1 MAEQL
6 HPDLL
11 ELNRHPEAEIQHA
24 DDFADYSLGD
34 LAQQINDGH
43 QAIRFSVRR
52 LAVHVAQVGA
62 WLTAA
67 KDKCQ
72 HGEWLPWL
80 AGNCPEISHD
90 TSSNYMRLYKRAESN
105 FELIRNLTP
114 TQAYKALGV
123 VRNNNGSD
131 WYQSSDSDNWWTPQW
146 VLRLR
151 TTPQGVL
158 FR

>member
-1 MAEQL
+1 MS
-6 HPDLL
+6 DL
-11 ELNRHPEAEIQHA
+11 
-24 DDFADYSLGD
+24 D
-34 LAQQINDGH
+34 
-43 QAIRFSVRR
+43 
-52 LAVHVAQVGA
+52 AVNKMS
-62 WLTAA
+62 T
-67 KDKCQ
+67 
-72 HGEWLPWL
+72 
-80 AGNCPEISHD
+80 
-90 TSSNYMRLYKRAESN
+90 
-105 FELIRNLTP
+105 